1 MLPELGDPSSWAVRW
16 GALMRRALKRVPL
29 GTLGQGHV
37 IWESIGLISHV
48 RKVSILIIWRRDRRF
63 DIVKV
68 REGLDP
74 G

>member
-1 MLPELGDPSSWAVRW
+1 
-16 GALMRRALKRVPL
+16 
-29 GTLGQGHV
+29 V